1 MKAMR
6 VLLGAATCTF
16 AAGIAAASSV
26 VGLSIEDQAR
36 LSHLIVVGEV
46 VSQRGID
53 HPIGGLETEV
63 GLRVTHVLKGDARPG
78 QLVLF
83 HTRGGELDGVISEAV
98 GEASFETGRKALV
111 FIESV
116 DGRLYNLGLSMGVWN
131 VKEDGK
137 GRPIFTRA
145 LQEGLEVVGD
155 VAIDNG
161 PIPFDDMTTRVAW
174 AERHPRFDHEMLRQ
188 NLGKDGR

>member
-1 MKAMR
+1 MRPRR
-6 VLLGAATCTF
+6 VLLGAAILSVAT
-16 AAGIAAASSV
+16 GMAAASSV

-36 LSHLIVVGEV
+36 LSQLIVVGEV
-46 VSQRGID
+46 VSQRGVD
-53 HPIGGLETEV
+53 HPINGIETEV

-83 HTRGGELDGVISEAV
+83 HTRGGQLDGVISQAV
-98 GEASFETGRKALV
+98 GEASFQTGKRSLV

-131 VKEDGK
+131 VTEDGK

-145 LQEGLEVVGD
+145 LQEGLEVIGD
-155 VAIDNG
+155 MSIENG
-161 PIPFDDMTTRVAW
+161 PISLADMATRVVW
-174 AERHPRFDHEMLRQ
+174 AQRHPQFDHQMLRE
-188 NLGKDGR
+188 NLGNGGR